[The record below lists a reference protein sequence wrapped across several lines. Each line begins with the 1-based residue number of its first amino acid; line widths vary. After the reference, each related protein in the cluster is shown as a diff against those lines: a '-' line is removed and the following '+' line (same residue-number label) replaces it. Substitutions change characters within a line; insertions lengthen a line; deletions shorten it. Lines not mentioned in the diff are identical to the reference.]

1 MFKQPDHIQ
10 FSLPAWLSVYVR
22 DCACIKE
29 VEARMDFVIAAAQR
43 NVEEKTGGPFAA
55 AIFEMESG
63 QLVSLGVNLVTT
75 QGLSILHAE
84 MVAIAVAQTKLN
96 SYDLGAA
103 GMPKHELVTST
114 EPCAM
119 CFGAIPWAG
128 VSRVITGA
136 RDGDARYIGFD
147 EGPKVTDW
155 RGALSDRQIEVI
167 HDVKRAEAR
176 QVLDDYLHGGG
187 RIYNSRESDN

>member
-1 MFKQPDHIQ
+1 MFKQPDNIQ
-10 FSLPAWLSVYVR
+10 FSLPAWLSAYVKE
-22 DCACIKE
+22 CLYIKDID
-29 VEARMDFVIAAAQR
+29 ARMEFVIAAAR
-43 NVEEKTGGPFAA
+43 KNVQEQTGGPFAA
-55 AIFEMESG
+55 AVFEMESG
-63 QLVSLGVNLVTT
+63 KLISLGVNLVTT

-84 MVAIAVAQTKLN
+84 MVAIAIAQTKLGN
-96 SYDLGAA
+96 YDLGAA

-136 RDGDARYIGFD
+136 RDEDARNIGFD

-155 RGALSDRQIEVI
+155 RAALADRQINVI
-167 HDVKRAEAR
+167 HDVRRDEAR
-176 QVLDDYLHGGG
+176 RVLDEYLHGGG